1 MGHAGYD
8 AWLEQPYQDKY
19 ERDDAIDRVQEAV
32 ECDAVEVAE
41 ALFDLSQGYE
51 SHDRKRDA
59 SWDDL
64 ERAEVLVLA
73 NDALNADNAAFEA
86 AAVRYFWKLRK
97 SVMAHKYLAER
108 AAEIVDNG
116 DAGEW
121 L

>member
-1 MGHAGYD
+1 MNYAGYD

-19 ERDDAIDRVQEAV
+19 ERDAEIERVLEEV
-32 ECDAVEVAE
+32 ERDAVEVAE

-97 SVMAHKYLAER
+97 SVMAHKYFDER

-116 DAGEW
+116 DSGDW